1 MARTPDGPTAR
12 EAPVTVRFA
21 MMERM
26 DLDDQ
31 RRARGGLTRSA
42 YIRMLVRQDG
52 ARLKKERGD

>member
-1 MARTPDGPTAR
+1 
-12 EAPVTVRFA
+12 VTVRFA